1 LIYSLSWFRLETNDA
16 SRFGWNKSAPFPCF
30 WSSAHAARMPRSQVE
45 MSDYDLQWQEKINK
59 VVRRVAKDL
68 IANDEAE
75 ISEVVRKR
83 LFEDIGSEKIRK
95 SVAKAYVAWCF
106 ERRNQLPPEW
116 TAVDTGQQRTRK
128 HENFSEHGSKPAI
141 HSILRPYRFFI
152 ASGKLCASS
161 SRHVAH

>member
-1 LIYSLSWFRLETNDA
+1 MSPAVRQDGQMPEWPGVGISL
-16 SRFGWNKSAPFPCF
+16 
-30 WSSAHAARMPRSQVE
+30 PRSQVE

-83 LFEDIGSEKIRK
+83 LFEDIGSEKVRK
-95 SVAKAYVAWCF
+95 SVAKAYADWCF

-116 TAVDTGQQRTRK
+116 TEVD
-128 HENFSEHGSKPAI
+128 SEATDAKA
-141 HSILRPYRFFI
+141 REF
-152 ASGKLCASS
+152 
-161 SRHVAH
+161 